1 MRSALCCCI
10 ALLYMFENAMCLMTV
25 LEKWIRAGCW
35 FCRALQE
42 FMALSRQI
50 SYLQATSETA
60 KDAYLANKCPLED
73 TKLREE
79 WKKLVESQ
87 NRLLVAWQALAINMP
102 AGAGE
107 PPYRHSL
114 RHSTS
119 T

>member
-1 MRSALCCCI
+1 
-10 ALLYMFENAMCLMTV
+10 
-25 LEKWIRAGCW
+25 
-35 FCRALQE
+35 
-42 FMALSRQI
+42 MALSRQI

-107 PPYRHSL
+107 PPYRPQPAGQHLHVKGRMRSCY
-114 RHSTS
+114 SVPQCDCAN
-119 T
+119 